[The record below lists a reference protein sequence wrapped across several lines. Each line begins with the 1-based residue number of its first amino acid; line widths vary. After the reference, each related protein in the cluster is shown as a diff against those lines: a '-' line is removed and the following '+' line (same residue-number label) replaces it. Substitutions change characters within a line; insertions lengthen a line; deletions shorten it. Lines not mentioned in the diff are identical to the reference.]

1 MNLFSNS
8 NPDSENGHRSDDALN
23 TLNNHHPDTDSID
36 DDVQHQEPHPET
48 IKVLR
53 RSFIFLVI
61 IGLVLGTIV
70 ATGVIYLMNRFDL
83 TGQPSQT
90 PIEQVE

>member
-1 MNLFSNS
+1 MNLFSNQNS
-8 NPDSENGHRSDDALN
+8 DSENGHHSGDSLN
-23 TLNNHHPDTDSID
+23 TLNNHHSDIDSID
-36 DDVQHQEPHPET
+36 DVQHREPHPET

-61 IGLVLGTIV
+61 IGLVLGAIV

-83 TGQPSQT
+83 TGQPSPPQ
-90 PIEQVE
+90 IEQVE

>member
-8 NPDSENGHRSDDALN
+8 NPDSENGHHSGDALN
-23 TLNNHHPDTDSID
+23 TPNNNHPDIDSI

-53 RSFIFLVI
+53 RSFLFLV
-61 IGLVLGTIV
+61 VLGLLLGAIV

-83 TGQPSQT
+83 TGQPPET

>member
-8 NPDSENGHRSDDALN
+8 NPDSENGHRSDDSLN
-23 TLNNHHPDTDSID
+23 TLNNHHPDLDSID
-36 DDVQHQEPHPET
+36 DVQNREPHPET

-53 RSFIFLVI
+53 RSFLFLI
-61 IGLVLGTIV
+61 VLGLLLGAIV

-90 PIEQVE
+90 PIEQVK